1 MRISSMQYF
10 NMNVST
16 MSDQQAQLSQ
26 LYAQISSGVSLS
38 TPSDN
43 PLGAAQAVQLSST
56 ATSLAQYTTNQNVAL
71 SSLQHGIDAAERRI
85 FLLQR

>member
-26 LYAQISSGVSLS
+26 LYAQISSGVSS
-38 TPSDN
+38 P
-43 PLGAAQAVQLSST
+43 
-56 ATSLAQYTTNQNVAL
+56 
-71 SSLQHGIDAAERRI
+71 RRRTI
-85 FLLQR
+85 RSARRRRCS